1 MPYEPVRCKACA
13 ACLNPYAQIDF
24 NSKLF
29 VCPFCHARNNFP
41 PHYAGITEQNLPAE
55 LFPNYLVIDYT
66 INPNKVTPPPAYLFL
81 VDVCVSDEELASLKA
96 SLTQAL
102 SLLPEDSLV
111 GLISFG
117 THVHVHELQFADCP
131 KSYVFRGGKEHTSA
145 QIRDQL
151 TFSRGGGGPQQQQ
164 YQSQNQNPNTQQQQ
178 QQQQQPYQQTNPAS
192 SFLVPLSECEFTFSA
207 ILEELARD
215 PFAPLPQSRHNRAT
229 GTALAVASTLLSL
242 GCPSGHPARAC
253 LFVGGP
259 CTEGPGNIVPKAL
272 ENATRSHKDIAQDKA
287 PLFTKAKKKYDAIA
301 TQLCANGH
309 SLDVFAC
316 ALDQVGLAEMKG
328 CAQKTGGA
336 VVLAESFSHVVF
348 KKSFVKLYGSQNKP
362 EPRPES
368 VSSSSDEVTPL
379 KVHSNGIFEVITSRD
394 VKVAGCV
401 GPCAAL
407 DTARRHLGNVA
418 DVSIGYGGT
427 TAWKMC
433 ALTRNTTL
441 AVFFEVAKEK
451 PDGAS
456 GGGYGQNP
464 YGQQQQYQSAPQFFL
479 QFHCTSTL
487 PTGETRL
494 RVITTTRRWTNG
506 QNIPEISMGFDQEAA
521 AVLIARQLTW
531 KMEQDDEMDG
541 PAATRWLDRKLIGAC
556 QRFGEYRK
564 EDPHSFQLA
573 PQFSLFPQFM
583 FNLRRSQFV
592 QVFNNS
598 PDETA
603 YFRVVLW
610 RENVLNSLVMIQPTL
625 TAYSF
630 NGPPEPVLLDVCSV
644 APDRILLLDAY
655 FSVVVFHGSTIAQ
668 WRKAKYQE
676 QEEHKAFAELL
687 KMPQEDAN
695 YILNQRF
702 PVPRLVDCD
711 QNGSQ
716 ARFLL
721 AKLNPS
727 ATHNSQGS
735 PYGHAGGSDVIFTDD
750 VSLQVFMEH
759 LKRLSVSA

>member
-1 MPYEPVRCKACA
+1 M
-13 ACLNPYAQIDF
+13 
-24 NSKLF
+24 
-29 VCPFCHARNNFP
+29 CPFCHARNNFP

-66 INPNKVTPPPAYLFL
+66 INAQKVTPSPAYLFM
-81 VDVCVSDEELASLKA
+81 VDVCVTDEELQSLKA

-117 THVHVHELQFADCP
+117 THVHVHELQFAECP
-131 KSYVFRGGKEHTSA
+131 KSYVFRGAKEHTSA

-151 TFSRGGGGPQQQQ
+151 TFSRGGGGA
-164 YQSQNQNPNTQQQQ
+164 QSQNQNPN
-178 QQQQQPYQQTNPAS
+178 QQQPYSQFNPAS
-192 SFLVPLSECEFTFSA
+192 AFLVPLSECEFTFSA

-215 PFAPLPQSRHNRAT
+215 PFAPLPESRQNRAT
-229 GTALAVASTLLSL
+229 GTALSVAATLLSL
-242 GCPSGHPARAC
+242 ACPSGHPARAC

-259 CTEGPGNIVPKAL
+259 CTEGPGHIVSKQL
-272 ENATRSHKDIAQDKA
+272 ENATRSHKDIANDKA
-287 PLFTKAKKKYDAIA
+287 PFFRNAKKKYDAIA

-348 KKSFVKLYGSQNKP
+348 KKSFVKLYGSQQNKQTQQQGGA
-362 EPRPES
+362 
-368 VSSSSDEVTPL
+368 SDEVAPL
-379 KVHSNGIFEVITSRD
+379 QVHSNGIFEVITSRD

-407 DTARRHLGNVA
+407 DTARRQSGNVA

-433 ALTRNTTL
+433 ALTQNTTL

-451 PDGAS
+451 PDQA
-456 GGGYGQNP
+456 GQNP
-464 YGQQQQYQSAPQFFL
+464 YGQQQMAQQFFL
-479 QFHCTSTL
+479 QFHCMSTL

-506 QNIPEISMGFDQEAA
+506 QNIPELSMGFDQEAA
-521 AVLIARQLTW
+521 AVLVARQLTW
-531 KMEQDDEMDG
+531 KMEHDDELDG
-541 PAATRWLDRKLIGAC
+541 PAATRWLDRKLISLC
-556 QRFGEYRK
+556 QLFGEYRK

-644 APDRILLLDAY
+644 APDRILLLDSY

-687 KMPQEDAN
+687 QMPKEDAN

-759 LKRLSVSA
+759 LKRLACSA